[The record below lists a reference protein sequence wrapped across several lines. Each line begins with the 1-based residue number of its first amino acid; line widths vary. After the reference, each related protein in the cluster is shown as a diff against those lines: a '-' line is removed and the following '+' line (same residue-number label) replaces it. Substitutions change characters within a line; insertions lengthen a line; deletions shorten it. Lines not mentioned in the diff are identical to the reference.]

1 MLSSADALAKIG
13 FENVETTVRKRR
25 VLFARFVARMDNER
39 LPKRV
44 MFGEVDR
51 GKGYFGGQEQDWMGC
66 LQHDLSLFNLP
77 TEAKH
82 WTLAAKKPDG
92 WFRRVEEAADQLMK
106 RWFYGEGASS

>member
-1 MLSSADALAKIG
+1 
-13 FENVETTVRKRR
+13 
-25 VLFARFVARMDNER
+25 MDYLEH
-39 LPKRV
+39 
-44 MFGEVDR
+44 G
-51 GKGYFGGQEQDWMGC
+51 
-66 LQHDLSLFNLP
+66 LSLFNLP